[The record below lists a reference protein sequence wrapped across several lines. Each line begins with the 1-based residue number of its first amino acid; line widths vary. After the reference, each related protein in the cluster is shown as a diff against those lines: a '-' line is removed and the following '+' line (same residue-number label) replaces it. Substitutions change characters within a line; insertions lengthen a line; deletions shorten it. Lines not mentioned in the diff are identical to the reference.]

1 MSKVFTHRGSA
12 KSVQNA
18 VTHKNLKEAVEVI
31 SSNDEEMVIILKSS
45 EDKPVYFWHE
55 ALNGREYI
63 DSSNKAGYIQQKTG
77 IERDR
82 IILPIVKPVL
92 QKVSA
97 NIGSKAIAKIEKEL
111 YDIVVN
117 ANR

>member
-31 SSNDEEMVIILKSS
+31 SSNEEEMVIILKSNN
-45 EDKPVYFWHE
+45 EKPLYYWHE
-55 ALNGREYI
+55 GLNGKEYI
-63 DSSNKAGYIQQKTG
+63 NSTDKAGYILQKTG
-77 IERDR
+77 IERNK

-97 NIGSKAIAKIEKEL
+97 NISSKAIAKIEKEL

-117 ANR
+117 ANH